1 MTTAEGIRA
10 QARQRLRDAMLD
22 AARELALGA
31 GGWAGVRMGAVA
43 HAVGVS
49 RQRLHAE
56 FGTKD
61 ALGQALVLRETERF
75 LTGVVGML
83 HACDGR
89 LEAGLDATVTFTL
102 LASADD
108 PLLQSVLENDGGEEG
123 DCCPCSRLADSR
135 SCTATLVLSTWVCS
149 VDPGL
154 DPPLVAE
161 VAASVV
167 RLVISHAVLPQEPP
181 AVVGERLARLAI
193 RMLRTGD

>member
-10 QARQRLRDAMLD
+10 EARQRLRDAMLD

-49 RQRLHAE
+49 RQRLHVE
-56 FGTKD
+56 FGTKG

-75 LTGVVGML
+75 LTGVVGTL
-83 HACDGR
+83 PACDGR
-89 LEAGLDATVTFTL
+89 LEAGLDAAVSFTL

-108 PLLQSVLENDGGEEG
+108 PLLQTILKNGGGSEEG
-123 DCCPCSRLADSR
+123 GLLPLITTRGQPLLHR
-135 SCTATLVLSTWVCS
+135 ATLVLSTWVCS

-154 DPPLVAE
+154 DPRWSPR
-161 VAASVV
+161 S
-167 RLVISHAVLPQEPP
+167 PP
-181 AVVGERLARLAI
+181 ASSVS
-193 RMLRTGD
+193 

>member
-61 ALGQALVLRETERF
+61 ALGQVLVLRETERF
-75 LTGVVGML
+75 LTGVVGTL

-89 LEAGLDATVTFTL
+89 LEAGLHAGSHVH
-102 LASADD
+102 AAGQRRR
-108 PLLQSVLENDGGEEG
+108 P
-123 DCCPCSRLADSR
+123 
-135 SCTATLVLSTWVCS
+135 
-149 VDPGL
+149 
-154 DPPLVAE
+154 
-161 VAASVV
+161 VAA
-167 RLVISHAVLPQEPP
+167 
-181 AVVGERLARLAI
+181 VGPEERR
-193 RMLRTGD
+193 R